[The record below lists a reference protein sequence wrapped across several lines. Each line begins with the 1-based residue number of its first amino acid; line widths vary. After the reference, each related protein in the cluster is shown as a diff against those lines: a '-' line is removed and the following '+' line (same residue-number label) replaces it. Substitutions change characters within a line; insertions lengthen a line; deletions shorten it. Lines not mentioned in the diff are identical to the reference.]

1 MDTAPASVQR
11 FFPATLVLPTMP
23 EVAMRLLRTFGDDNA
38 SLGSLV
44 DLIAQDAALAAKVL
58 RLANS
63 ARYSPSHNVAN
74 LRDAAA
80 VLGTTALRNLTMAAC
95 VTGAFPPA
103 PGLDRARFWRH
114 GMATAH
120 HAVQLAGA
128 AGIETETA
136 YLAGLMLR
144 SGQLLMV
151 MQDAATVIDIE
162 AHVTEPGS
170 RFGWEAARLH
180 CTHSDVT
187 AELARRWKFPAAL
200 VQAFAAAAEP
210 MDAQPFS
217 KLGAVLHLAE
227 VLADANGLKLAP
239 REALMTA
246 APGLV
251 AHLRLDLDWLE
262 AKQLAEE
269 ALAEEAEL
277 LAA

>member
-11 FFPATLVLPTMP
+11 FFPVTLVLPTMP
-23 EVAMRLLRTFGDDNA
+23 EVATRLMRTFGDENA

-44 DLIAQDAALAAKVL
+44 ELIGQDAALAAKVL

-63 ARYSPSHNVAN
+63 ARYSPAQSVAN

-80 VLGTTALRNLTMAAC
+80 ALGTTTLRNLTMAAC
-95 VTGAFPPA
+95 VTGAFPPS
-103 PGLDRARFWRH
+103 PGLDRTRFWRH

-120 HAVQLAGA
+120 HAVLLASA
-128 AGIETETA
+128 AGIDTETA

-151 MQDAATVIDIE
+151 MADAATVIDIE
-162 AHVTEPGS
+162 GHVTEPGS
-170 RFGWEAARLH
+170 RFGWEAARLA
-180 CTHSDVT
+180 CTHSDVS
-187 AELARRWKFPAAL
+187 AELARRWKFPATL

-210 MDAQPFS
+210 MERQPFS

-227 VLADANGLKLAP
+227 VLADAGELQVAP
-239 REALMTA
+239 REALQTA

-262 AKQLAEE
+262 AKQLAGD
-269 ALAEEAEL
+269 ALAQEAEL